1 MSQDPTQ
8 NPYGGPP
15 PQDPNQNPYGGS
27 PPQNPYG
34 TPPQNPYGELPP
46 NYGTPPGYGVPPPG
60 YGTAPGYGYNAP
72 PPTEPLPLG
81 EALRQLP
88 SQYIRVLTKPSPTT
102 FAIEMGRASWDI
114 VWVQLLISAVLS
126 AILSYA
132 GSLINPF
139 RFTSLGTTSPSPV
152 NPGTFQG
159 ITLGASLGS
168 VILVPL
174 FFFIGAGI
182 LYLLAKA
189 FGGTGTFLAQSYTF
203 LLIGV
208 PVGIVS
214 GLLSLIPILGGLVAF
229 GLSIYA
235 IVLEVFAIMAVH
247 RLSGGKA
254 TAVVLIPVGVA
265 ILLAICLVVVV
276 IAIVAASLPR

>member
-15 PQDPNQNPYGGS
+15 PQDPNQNPYGGP
-27 PPQNPYG
+27 PPQNPYEA
-34 TPPQNPYGELPP
+34 PPP
-46 NYGTPPGYGVPPPG
+46 NYGTPPGYGVPPG

-72 PPTEPLPLG
+72 PSAEPLPLG

-102 FAIEMGRASWDI
+102 LAMEMGKAAWDI
-114 VWVQLLISAVLS
+114 VWLQLLISAVLS
-126 AILSYA
+126 AILGYA

-139 RFTSLGTTSPSPV
+139 RFTSLGTTSPSPID
-152 NPGTFQG
+152 PGTLQA
-159 ITLGASLGS
+159 ITLGSSLGS

-174 FFFIGAGI
+174 FFFIGVGI

-254 TAVVLIPVGVA
+254 TAVVLIPVGV
-265 ILLAICLVVVV
+265 IFLLLICGFVFLFAL
-276 IAIVAASLPR
+276 IAASLPH